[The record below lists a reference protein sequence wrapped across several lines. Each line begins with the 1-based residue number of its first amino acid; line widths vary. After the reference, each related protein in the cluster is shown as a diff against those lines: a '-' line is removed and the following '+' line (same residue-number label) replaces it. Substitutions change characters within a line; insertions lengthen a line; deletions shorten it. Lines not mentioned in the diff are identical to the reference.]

1 MLPRPFL
8 AVITG
13 STAGIGQAT
22 ALALAAAGSDI
33 LLNSRDRDAKAAETL
48 AAVTALGVQAQHIP
62 ADLTDAAQV
71 EALAAQAWAW
81 QGRVDLWVNNAGAD
95 VLSRG
100 NWRQPWEA
108 RLAQLIALDVWGTTR
123 CCQLVGAAMQEQ
135 GHGHIINLGW
145 DQAEQGGVGTASG
158 QIFSLVKGGIM
169 AYTRALARSLAP
181 QVRVNC
187 VAPGWIETAWGEQA
201 SRGLHDR
208 IAASIPLG
216 RWGRPEDVANAILW
230 LASPAAAYVTG
241 QVIRVNGGVV

>member
-13 STAGIGQAT
+13 STAGIGRAT

-33 LLNSRDRDAKAAETL
+33 LLNSRRRDAKAAETL
-48 AAVTALGVQAQHIP
+48 AAAAAFGVQARHLP
-62 ADLTDAAQV
+62 ADLSDPEQTAAFV
-71 EALAAQAWAW
+71 TQAWAW

-100 NWRQPWEA
+100 QWRQPWEE
-108 RLAQLIALDVWGTTR
+108 RLTRLIALDVWGAVR
-123 CCQLVGAAMQEQ
+123 CCQLAGAAMQRQ

-145 DQAEQGGVGTASG
+145 DQAEQGGVSSASG
-158 QIFSLVKGGIM
+158 QLFSLVKAGIM
-169 AYTRALARSLAP
+169 AYTRAIARDLAP
-181 QVRVNC
+181 HVRVNC
-187 VAPGWIETAWGEQA
+187 VAPGWIETAWGEQV
-201 SRGLHDR
+201 SRELHER
-208 IAASIPLG
+208 ITTGIPLA

-230 LASPAAAYVTG
+230 LASPAAAYITG